1 MIDPEVVAENVAAL
15 RSLVERHATR
25 PVRIVAVTK
34 RFGLD
39 AVAAAVA
46 AGLDDIGENYA
57 QELAAKA
64 AEATDAGLAPRWH
77 FIGHVQRNKV
87 KLVASHV
94 ALWHTVDSVR
104 LGAEIAKRAPGA
116 AVLVQANMTGAAT
129 QSGVARSEVPS
140 IVDELRGL
148 DLDVRG
154 LMAIGA
160 AGDDQRSRDEF
171 RALRSLADAL
181 ELPDCSM
188 GMSGDLVPALEEG
201 TTMIRVG
208 TGIFGPRPTSADR

>member
-1 MIDPEVVAENVAAL
+1 M
-15 RSLVERHATR
+15 
-25 PVRIVAVTK
+25 TK

-39 AVAAAVA
+39 AVAAALA
-46 AGLDDIGENYA
+46 AGVDDIGENYA

-64 AEATDAGLAPRWH
+64 GDATGAGLRPRWH

-87 KLVASHV
+87 KLVAPHV
-94 ALWHTVDSVR
+94 ALWHTVDTIR
-104 LGAEIAKRAPGA
+104 LGAEIAKRSPGA
-116 AVLVQANMTGAAT
+116 AVLVQANMTGAT
-129 QSGVARSEVPS
+129 SQSGVVRTELPGVVDGLRS
-140 IVDELRGL
+140 L

-160 AGDDQRSRDEF
+160 VGDELRSREEF
-171 RALRSLADAL
+171 RSLRSLADGL

-208 TGIFGPRPTSADR
+208 TGIFGPRP